1 MPNLLHGKHKVAKYG
16 KRMFQMDNLENS
28 IVSGNRTGQYLEDR
42 KLLLLHNLP
51 VKHDTNI
58 EYRDF
63 LSLTVLDRKIR
74 SRLFFAFGIKGKL
87 AKTRDL
93 REKVI
98 ILSLRRLP
106 FMD

>member
-1 MPNLLHGKHKVAKYG
+1 MSKLLHGKHKVAKYG

-42 KLLLLHNLP
+42 KLLLLHNSP

-63 LSLTVLDRKIR
+63 RSLTVLDRKFDHVCFLL
-74 SRLFFAFGIKGKL
+74 SVSKVNWPKL
-87 AKTRDL
+87 EICVKR
-93 REKVI
+93 
-98 ILSLRRLP
+98 
-106 FMD
+106 